1 MLQLLGKSW
10 MIIVSV
16 FPDGIQVCDMS
27 NGIHRWFTFVLN
39 LFKVITRLMELSWA
53 DIGDRW

>member
-39 LFKVITRLMELSWA
+39 LFKVITRLMELS
-53 DIGDRW
+53 